1 MLLARE
7 ELTLVPGA
15 LEDIRVID
23 FTHALAGP
31 FCVMLLGHLGADII
45 KVEPPDGDEFRRLWM
60 PPGATMDAYESLWI
74 NVNKKSIVLN
84 LKSSRGVELAR
95 RLIARSDVLVENYQK
110 GVMER
115 FGLDYESV
123 KELNPRL
130 IYACSRGYGEWGP
143 YAKYGNTAAS
153 NNSISGWIHSAWKNN
168 GATGS
173 KTLGIGD
180 EAAGVSIAL
189 GILAALHARERTGE
203 GQKVEVSMQ
212 EAVLGFMTSSMHEY
226 FTGVQVGNRPM
237 KVADGYFTLRVPE
250 MNDFVWTEVARLME
264 RSDLIE
270 DPRFATIVARRQHRA
285 EVEESVRSWA
295 SQKTRQEIWDGLRD
309 LDYFGAPVLSI
320 GEVMEDPHIN
330 ERRAFIERDHP
341 TAGLTKLLA
350 PWIHLS
356 KTPAAIK
363 TDAPLIGQH
372 TDEVL
377 GGTLGLSREELADL
391 RALGAIK

>member
-1 MLLARE
+1 
-7 ELTLVPGA
+7 
-15 LEDIRVID
+15 VID

-45 KVEPPDGDEFRRLWM
+45 KVEPPNGDEFRRLWM
-60 PPGATMDAYESLWI
+60 QPGATKDAYESLHI

-84 LKSSRGVELAR
+84 LKTPKGVEIAR
-95 RLIARSDVLVENYQK
+95 KLIAHADVLVENYQK

-115 FGLDYESV
+115 FGLDYDSV
-123 KELNPRL
+123 KTLNPRL

-143 YAKYGNTAAS
+143 YANYGNTAAS
-153 NNSISGWIHSAWKNN
+153 NNSIAGWTHSAWKNN
-168 GATGS
+168 GAEGT

-212 EAVLGFMTSSMHEY
+212 EAVLGFMTSSLHEH
-226 FTGVQVGNRPM
+226 FTGNSVGNRPM

-250 MNDFVWTEVARLME
+250 MSDTVWTQAAP
-264 RSDLIE
+264 LIGGNE
-270 DPRFATIVARRQHRA
+270 LLNDPRFATAVARRQNRA
-285 EVEESVRSWA
+285 ELEKIVRTWA
-295 SQKTRQEIWDGLRD
+295 SGKTRQEIWDGLRE
-309 LDYFGAPVLSI
+309 LDYFGAPVLSV
-320 GEVMEDPHIN
+320 GEVMEDRHIK

-341 TAGLTKLLA
+341 AAGPITLLA

-356 KTPAAIK
+356 KTPTSIHD
-363 TDAPLIGQH
+363 DAPAIGQH
-372 TDEVL
+372 TNEVL
-377 GGTLGLSREELADL
+377 REVGITATELSEL
-391 RALGAIK
+391 RAAGIIR

>member
-1 MLLARE
+1 M
-7 ELTLVPGA
+7 PGA
-15 LEDIRVID
+15 LQDLRVID

-45 KVEPPDGDEFRRLWM
+45 KVEPPNGDEFRRMWM
-60 PPGATMDAYESLWI
+60 QPGATTDAYESLSI

-84 LKSSRGVELAR
+84 LKTQKGGELAR
-95 RLIARSDVLVENYQK
+95 QLIARADVLVENYQK

-115 FGLDYESV
+115 FGLDYDSV
-123 KELNPRL
+123 KTLNPRL

-143 YAKYGNTAAS
+143 YANYGNTAAS
-153 NNSISGWIHSAWKNN
+153 NNSIAGWTQSAWKNN
-168 GATGS
+168 SAPGT

-212 EAVLGFMTSSMHEY
+212 EAVLGFMTSSLHEH
-226 FTGVQVGNRPM
+226 FTGNSVGNRPM

-250 MNDFVWTEVARLME
+250 MSDAVWAQAAP
-264 RSDLIE
+264 LIGGNNLLH
-270 DPRFATIVARRQHRA
+270 DGRFATAAARRQHRA
-285 EVEESVRSWA
+285 ELEEIVRSWA
-295 SQKTRQEIWDGLRD
+295 SGKTRQQIWDGLRE

-320 GEVMEDPHIN
+320 GEVMEDRHIKA
-330 ERRAFIERDHP
+330 RRAFIERDHP
-341 TAGLTKLLA
+341 TAGPTTLLA

-356 KTPAAIK
+356 KTPTSIHH
-363 TDAPLIGQH
+363 DAPTIGQH

-377 GGTLGLSREELADL
+377 ASLGLTTGDLAQL
-391 RALGAIK
+391 RSEGVIK

>member
-1 MLLARE
+1 M
-7 ELTLVPGA
+7 PGA
-15 LEDIRVID
+15 LQDLRVID

-45 KVEPPDGDEFRRLWM
+45 KVEPPKGDEFRRLWM
-60 PPGATMDAYESLWI
+60 PPGATTDAYESLWI

-84 LKSSRGVELAR
+84 LKTPKGVELAR
-95 RLIARSDVLVENYQK
+95 RLIARADVLVENYQK

-115 FGLDYESV
+115 FGLDYDSV
-123 KELNPRL
+123 KALNPRL

-143 YAKYGNTAAS
+143 YANYGNTAAS
-153 NNSISGWIHSAWKNN
+153 NNSIAGWTHSAWKNN
-168 GATGS
+168 AATGT
-173 KTLGIGD
+173 KTLGVGD

-212 EAVLGFMTSSMHEY
+212 EAVLGFMISSMHEY
-226 FTGVQVGNRPM
+226 FTGVGVGNRPM

-250 MNDFVWTEVARLME
+250 MSDSVWAQVAQLMGENDLVQ
-264 RSDLIE
+264 
-270 DPRFATIVARRQHRA
+270 DPRFVTVAARREHRA
-285 EVEESVRSWA
+285 ELEELVRRWA
-295 SQKTRQEIWDGLRD
+295 SEKTRQEIWDGLRE

-320 GEVMEDPHIN
+320 GEVMEDRHIK

-341 TAGLTKLLA
+341 TAGPTTLLA

-356 KTPAAIK
+356 KTPPSIHD
-363 TDAPLIGQH
+363 DAPLIGQH

-377 GGTLGLSREELADL
+377 GGLLGLTRDELADL
-391 RALGAIK
+391 RAQGVVK